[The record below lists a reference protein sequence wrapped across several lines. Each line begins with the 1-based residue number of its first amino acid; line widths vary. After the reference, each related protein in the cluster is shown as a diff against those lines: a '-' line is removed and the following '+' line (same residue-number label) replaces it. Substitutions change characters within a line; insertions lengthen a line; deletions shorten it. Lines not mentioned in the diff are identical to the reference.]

1 MGFLSTIWE
10 LFIEKKCYVCQKSW
24 HFFCDMCFSKI
35 AKKSP
40 YCFVCK
46 EKSKDFKIHSRCLK
60 FCPLT
65 EIIVLYSFSDQAV
78 KKALHDGKYYGKY
91 TVYNDLIV
99 WSEND
104 AFKDINFSQSLL
116 IPIPMHFLR
125 RWKRGYNHSEKI
137 AAYLSEH
144 LDIPYHSNILKK
156 GKYSR
161 QQSKLRKSE
170 RLTNIQWSFRVYK
183 SNTEKVKTIYLV
195 DDVVSTWTTLFEAV
209 SLLQEAW
216 FSDVRAIV
224 LSSN

>member
-1 MGFLSTIWE
+1 MRFLSIIWE
-10 LFIEKKCYVCQKSW
+10 LFIEKKCYACQKSW
-24 HFFCDMCFSKI
+24 HFFCGICLSKI
-35 AKKSP
+35 PQKHT

-46 EKSKDFKIHSRCLK
+46 GKSSDFKIHNKCQKS
-60 FCPLT
+60 CPLT
-65 EIIVLYSFSDQAV
+65 EIIVLYPFSDVAI

-91 TVYNDLIV
+91 TVYNDLITWRKYNV
-99 WSEND
+99 
-104 AFKDINFSQSLL
+104 FKDVNFSQSLL

-125 RWKRGYNHSEKI
+125 RWKRWYNHSEKI
-137 AAYLSEH
+137 AAFLSEY
-144 LDIPYHSNILKK
+144 LDIPYDSDILKK

-195 DDVVSTWTTLFEAV
+195 DDVVSTWTTLFEAA
-209 SLLQEAW
+209 SLLRQAW
-216 FSDVRAIV
+216 YSDIRAII